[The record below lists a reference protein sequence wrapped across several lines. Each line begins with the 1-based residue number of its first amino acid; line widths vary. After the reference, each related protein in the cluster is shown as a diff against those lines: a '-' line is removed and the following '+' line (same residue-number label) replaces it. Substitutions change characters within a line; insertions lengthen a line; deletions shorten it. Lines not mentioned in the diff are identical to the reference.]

1 MKSQPTPKKGQPTPR
16 PTKTIKRVLTDVKTK
31 PKPTMT
37 IKKVTKNVT
46 VKKPSQTK
54 NVAPDRSPKTNKK
67 YVPPYNVTRVDRA

>member
-1 MKSQPTPKKGQPTPR
+1 MRKSQPTPKKSQPTP
-16 PTKTIKRVLTDVKTK
+16 K
-31 PKPTMT
+31 MT